1 MCDAFT
7 DLEQI
12 GTQNR
17 LLPADE
23 SVAVMADVGY
33 MLVHGA
39 SFLLVDEDPFSNMQ
53 CQIVQGHKS

>member
-1 MCDAFT
+1 
-7 DLEQI
+7 LEQI

-23 SVAVMADVGY
+23 SVAVMAHLGY
-33 MLVHGA
+33 MLVHSA
-39 SFLLVDEDPFSNMQ
+39 SFLLVDKDPFSNMQ